1 MRLFLAIKKDEHK
14 REYISAVINSKS
26 YPSTYTADN
35 KGARIV
41 ELPEIKDGEEV
52 ATCHICL

>member
-1 MRLFLAIKKDEHK
+1 MRLFLAIKKDEQK

-26 YPSTYTADN
+26 YPSTYAADN
-35 KGARIV
+35 RGARIV

-52 ATCHICL
+52 ASCHIYL

>member
-1 MRLFLAIKKDEHK
+1 MRLFLAIKKDEQK
-14 REYISAVINSKS
+14 KEYISAVINSKS
-26 YPSTYTADN
+26 YPSTYAADN
-35 KGARIV
+35 RGARIV